1 MYPHINEFD
10 SEPWMNDSNDD
21 LMNVS
26 SDMDCTGLIPAKPSS
41 EQEEN
46 YNELYD
52 FLPNAVSDDNN
63 LRQ

>member
-1 MYPHINEFD
+1 MYPHMNEFD
-10 SEPWMNDSNDD
+10 SEPWNNDD

-26 SDMDCTGLIPAKPSS
+26 SEMDCTGLIPAKPSS

-52 FLPNAVSDDNN
+52 FLPNAVTREDDSY
-63 LRQ
+63 RQ

>member
-1 MYPHINEFD
+1 MYPHMNEFD
-10 SEPWMNDSNDD
+10 SEPWNDD

-52 FLPNAVSDDNN
+52 FLPNAVTHDDDSY
-63 LRQ
+63 RQ